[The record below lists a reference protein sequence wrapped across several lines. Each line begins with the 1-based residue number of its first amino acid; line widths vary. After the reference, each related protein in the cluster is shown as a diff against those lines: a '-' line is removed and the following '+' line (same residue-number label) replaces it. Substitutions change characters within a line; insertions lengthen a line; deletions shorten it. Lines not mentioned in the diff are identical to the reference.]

1 MVPQCI
7 SARQV
12 LILQP
17 AQKWGMTMIL
27 EPKMV
32 DHCVNIY
39 SKTNSGV
46 IYAGLPAP
54 ILLYKIFWIM
64 L

>member
-1 MVPQCI
+1 
-7 SARQV
+7 
-12 LILQP
+12 
-17 AQKWGMTMIL
+17 MIP

-39 SKTNSGV
+39 KKTNYGAT
-46 IYAGLPAP
+46 YAELPGQIP
-54 ILLYKIFWIM
+54 LYKIFWIM